1 MLCGFQPLFDRLLY
15 IRHLAFCRPA
25 ISEPVDPILCWN
37 SFYFA
42 ISNGQ
47 VVYATD
53 KKPSVKPTV
62 SGMWIFVYS
71 PISFI
76 SQAV

>member
-25 ISEPVDPILCWN
+25 ISEAVDPIQCWN

-53 KKPSVKPTV
+53 KKPSDKPTV
-62 SGMWIFVYS
+62 TGTWILVYS
-71 PISFI
+71 STSFA
-76 SQAV
+76 SQAI